1 MYIYM
6 TYIVNIFT
14 QEITRIIPS
23 YRTHKFELNELGHA
37 PCGKNCLGDSLS
49 LGAQTCELHQ
59 CGVLWSPSEYRSTW
73 VGDSDQVCCEPRCA
87 LMSCGEGWAVN
98 DLKVDQVGVTR
109 EECCSKT
116 CSLVKC
122 AVGWKVP
129 ENRLKS
135 VPQKETECCQKTCEH
150 HVCGHGYVKDATKN
164 GFLLLICFNMCHI
177 FPSISVMTG

>member
-1 MYIYM
+1 M
-6 TYIVNIFT
+6 
-14 QEITRIIPS
+14 
-23 YRTHKFELNELGHA
+23 
-37 PCGKNCLGDSLS
+37 
-49 LGAQTCELHQ
+49 
-59 CGVLWSPSEYRSTW
+59 
-73 VGDSDQVCCEPRCA
+73 
-87 LMSCGEGWAVN
+87 N

-164 GFLLLICFNMCHI
+164 GFLLFWLFQ
-177 FPSISVMTG
+177 